1 MILRAFFCLLFNA
14 GYVDVDVDVDVA
26 GDELL
31 IAAVQ
36 RIWHHNMRAMSD

>member
-14 GYVDVDVDVDVA
+14 GYVDVDVA

-36 RIWHHNMRAMSD
+36 PIWHHNMRAMSD